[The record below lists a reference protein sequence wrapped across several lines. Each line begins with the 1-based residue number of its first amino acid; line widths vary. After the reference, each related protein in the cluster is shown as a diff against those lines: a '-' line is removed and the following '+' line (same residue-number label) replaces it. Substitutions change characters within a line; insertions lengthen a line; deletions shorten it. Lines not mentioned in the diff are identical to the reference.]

1 MSTLI
6 GAVFVLTYIGMA
18 LGRVPGLRIDRT
30 GIALMALAILLA
42 TGAIDLTFAARAID
56 GPTLVLLFALMILS
70 AQFQQAGLYDLCAER
85 ITRAA
90 GSPARLL
97 AATIA
102 VAGALSA
109 LLSNDVV
116 VFALTPLIC
125 AGLARRNLD
134 PRPYLIGLVGAANA
148 GSAATAIGN
157 PQNILIAQVGQLDFW
172 HFMAVCLPPAIAALA
187 IVHVVVARVW
197 RDELSV
203 APAPAPPREAAPI
216 DRWQIAK
223 GLLATVALVAVFALP
238 YPREIGALAVAAA
251 LLASRRLSSRQTI
264 AAVDWHLLLL
274 FACLF
279 VVTAAFA
286 ETGLAGNALAA
297 LEAQGLWP
305 DRIAVLAP
313 LSLVASNTIGNV
325 PAVILLLAVWT
336 DAPAGAL
343 YGLGLLTTL
352 AGNLLLVGSLA
363 NIILAERAAG
373 QGVRLGFVDFAR
385 AGVPMTLLTMAVAA
399 VWLGFGG
406 WMRWV

>member
-125 AGLARRNLD
+125 IGLARRNLD

-172 HFMAVCLPPAIAALA
+172 RFMAVCLPPAIAALA
-187 IVHVVVARVW
+187 IVHLVVARVW

-203 APAPAPPREAAPI
+203 APAPAPPREAAPV

-286 ETGLAGNALAA
+286 ETGLAGSALAT

-343 YGLGLLTTL
+343 YGLALLTTL

-363 NIILAERAAG
+363 NIIMAERAAG
-373 QGVRLGFVDFAR
+373 QGVRLGFADFAR
-385 AGVPMTLLTMAVAA
+385 AGVPMTLLTMVVAA